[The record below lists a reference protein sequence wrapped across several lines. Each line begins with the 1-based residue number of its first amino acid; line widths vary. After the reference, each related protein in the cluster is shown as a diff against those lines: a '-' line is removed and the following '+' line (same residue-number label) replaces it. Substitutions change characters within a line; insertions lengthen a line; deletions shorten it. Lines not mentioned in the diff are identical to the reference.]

1 MAQSAH
7 QKLAAAKAQLALLTT
22 KIDELTLAA
31 ANEVDFTKVVVGSTV
46 TFNYGKAP
54 NVAAK
59 TGSVVGVKEPAA
71 GTKGATQV
79 RVAVGEGFDAV
90 LHTIYLPQI
99 TGIAAVEAEAPA
111 EGEAAAS

>member
-22 KIDELTLAA
+22 KIEELTAA
-31 ANEVDFTKVVVGSTV
+31 ADKEVDFTKVVVGSEV

-54 NVAAK
+54 NVVSK
-59 TGSVVGVKEPAA
+59 TGSVVGIKEPAA

-79 RVAVGEGFDAV
+79 KVAVGEGFDAV
-90 LHTIYLPQI
+90 LHVIYLPQI
-99 TGIAAVEAEAPA
+99 TAIAPVAEAPA
-111 EGEAAAS
+111 EGTAA

>member
-1 MAQSAH
+1 MAQSNR
-7 QKLAAAKAQLALLTT
+7 QKLAAVVAQIALLVT
-22 KIDELTLAA
+22 KRDELELAA
-31 ANEVDFTKVVVGSTV
+31 ANEVDYSKVVEGAEV

-54 NVAAK
+54 NVASK

-79 RVAVGEGFDAV
+79 RVAVGSGFDAV

-99 TGIAAVEAEAPA
+99 TAIAAEEAPA
-111 EGEAAAS
+111 AEEATQG